1 VTLIRAAGSPD
12 HKKLFDFQRAVASI
26 FLVGMMGSGKTTLGK
41 RLAQECGLAFID
53 LDREIERRNGVSV
66 ATIFEIE
73 GEAGFRARES
83 QVLKEVAPRSGCVI
97 ATGGGIVLHPSN
109 RAVLMAAGNV
119 VYLHAT
125 PQLLYARTRCD
136 KSRPLLQVAD
146 PFARITELTA
156 RRDPLYREVADVIIE
171 AGRDVKSVVAQI
183 KNRISTPCA
192 H

>member
-1 VTLIRAAGSPD
+1 MVEKQRRPLI
-12 HKKLFDFQRAVASI
+12 
-26 FLVGMMGSGKTTLGK
+26 LVGMMGSGKTTLGK
-41 RLAQECGLAFID
+41 RLAQECSLSFID

-83 QVLKEVAPRSGCVI
+83 QVLKEFTKRNDCVI
-97 ATGGGIVLHPSN
+97 ATGGGIVQNPVN
-109 RAVLMAAGNV
+109 RALLMAAGRV

-125 PQLLYARTRCD
+125 PQLLYARTRGD

-146 PFARITELTA
+146 PYARITELTA
-156 RRDPLYREVADVIIE
+156 RRDPLYREVADVVIE
-171 AGRDVKSVVAQI
+171 AGRDVKSIVDQI
-183 KNRISTPCA
+183 KNQISTSCA

>member
-1 VTLIRAAGSPD
+1 
-12 HKKLFDFQRAVASI
+12 
-26 FLVGMMGSGKTTLGK
+26 MMGSGKTTLGK
-41 RLAQECGLAFID
+41 RLAQECGLVFID

-73 GEAGFRARES
+73 GEVGFRARES
-83 QVLKEVAPRSGCVI
+83 QVLKEVVLRSDCVI
-97 ATGGGIVLHPSN
+97 ATGGGIVLHPVN

-125 PQLLYARTRCD
+125 PQLLYARTRSD

-146 PFARITELTA
+146 PFARITELTV
-156 RRDPLYREVADVIIE
+156 RRDPLYREVADVVIE
-171 AGRDVKSVVAQI
+171 AGRDVKSVVDQI
-183 KNRISTPCA
+183 KNQISTQCA